1 MQAGDFTMQNE
12 TKEEN
17 MSETMMKIY
26 NTLTPDAQQE
36 VRDFMMFLA
45 QKKSQQK
52 ETDEKQFQKDWG
64 KILDKY
70 IGSTK
75 GLWADED
82 PLEYQK
88 RLREDREIG

>member
-1 MQAGDFTMQNE
+1 MLAGDFTMQ
-12 TKEEN
+12 KGRRRKK

-36 VRDFMMFLA
+36 VRDFIMFLA
-45 QKKSQQK
+45 QKQSQPP
-52 ETDEKQFQKDWG
+52 ESSEKQLQKDWE

>member
-52 ETDEKQFQKDWG
+52 ETGEKQFQKDWE

>member
-1 MQAGDFTMQNE
+1 MLAGDFTMQNE
-12 TKEEN
+12 PKEEN

-45 QKKSQQK
+45 QKKSQQE
-52 ETDEKQFQKDWG
+52 ETGEKQFQKDWG

>member
-1 MQAGDFTMQNE
+1 
-12 TKEEN
+12 

-45 QKKSQQK
+45 QKQSQPP
-52 ETDEKQFQKDWG
+52 ESSEKQLQKDWG

-75 GLWADED
+75 GLWTDED